1 MAKLKMNF
9 SQNPEVYIKKQ
20 ARIRNQ
26 RPRIYKVHNHL
37 FLNFFKVENLLHCV
51 VIEVDSTQQQLGNG
65 LVKLRNNNY
74 KFIPYTHST
83 NKAKGV
89 SDAILSKRFR
99 DFWKFFMV
107 SQFGDGR
114 LNMS

>member
-9 SQNPEVYIKKQ
+9 SQNPDVYIKKQ

-51 VIEVDSTQQQLGNG
+51 IVSKSDQGN
-65 LVKLRNNNY
+65 
-74 KFIPYTHST
+74 F
-83 NKAKGV
+83 
-89 SDAILSKRFR
+89 
-99 DFWKFFMV
+99 
-107 SQFGDGR
+107 
-114 LNMS
+114 

>member
-9 SQNPEVYIKKQ
+9 SQNPDVYIKKQ

-51 VIEVDSTQQQLGNG
+51 FSRFTNIPLKGYLFESSFSKW
-65 LVKLRNNNY
+65 KLCSLFLNQC
-74 KFIPYTHST
+74 K
-83 NKAKGV
+83 
-89 SDAILSKRFR
+89 KR
-99 DFWKFFMV
+99 
-107 SQFGDGR
+107 
-114 LNMS
+114 L